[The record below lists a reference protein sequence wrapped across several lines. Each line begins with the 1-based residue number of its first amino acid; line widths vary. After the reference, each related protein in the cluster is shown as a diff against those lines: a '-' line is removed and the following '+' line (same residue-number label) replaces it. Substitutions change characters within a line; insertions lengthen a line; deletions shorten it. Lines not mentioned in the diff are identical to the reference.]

1 MIIFKQK
8 EVQNNIGH
16 MLPYSHYISPT
27 QLMCKSGQL
36 VSTLAIKG
44 LACDTATDSD
54 IAKTHTAILNAIK
67 ILPDNTVVHVS
78 HVRRVI
84 NEERPPKINSE
95 FAQKFAKDYYT
106 IINDGANFTTDIYL
120 SVILNEKLPRW
131 GRGAK
136 QKPNQLKKQLLYW
149 QQQQTQK
156 LNQATMQLVTLLQE
170 YSPTICGVNGKRHS
184 QLQYLGYL
192 INSDSEDYVL
202 PNCNVSDILASK
214 QILFKKRYIELT
226 GNAGR
231 QQYIAM
237 LSLKHYGR
245 ETAPNLLAPL
255 LKLPINMV
263 VHNIF
268 APIDKEESK
277 SLITRQQN
285 NLFQVNDA
293 ARGQVAELEE
303 AMEDLQ
309 SEEVTFGWHTCFISI
324 TAESVEELNRDI
336 IHATKELFSVGL
348 KPVTETLNLEACFWS
363 QFPGNFEYINRKAL
377 IHSGNFADFIGLQES
392 ESGHKGQ
399 NHLGSAV
406 MPLKTPF
413 NNLYHFN
420 FHKTGGKDER
430 VLGHTTIIGPSGSG
444 KTTFLAATDC
454 MRRQFGGKSF
464 ILDYRMG
471 MAGYVKSLK
480 GQYFT
485 LEEGKPT
492 GINPIP
498 AKDTSKAR
506 GFLQHFLVALVLRC
520 DEKCDCDDDKQITKA
535 IDGIYSLSVEDRSLR
550 NLIDF
555 FDINWPKRARLET
568 WLQQHEGSRAYLFD
582 NQSHEF
588 SFDNDVIGLDLSF
601 VMQDDVA
608 LLPFLLYL
616 FYQIELALDGKLCS
630 IILDEGWQFLRHPYW
645 QTQLNSWLAT
655 LRKEN
660 AYVVFATQN
669 PREVSESPL
678 SYGLIQNAATN
689 IYFPN
694 MDATFEDYCDKF
706 NLNEREFEMIKSI
719 PTATRSFL
727 VKQGSKST
735 IATLDLGLMQ
745 EYVKRFSDS
754 RQDYA

>member
-44 LACDTATDSD
+44 LAFDNATDND
-54 IAKTHTAILNAIK
+54 IAKTHSTILNAIK
-67 ILPDNTVVHVS
+67 TLPENIVVHVS
-78 HVRRVI
+78 HIRRAIEPEKLPEI
-84 NEERPPKINSE
+84 NNE
-95 FAQKFAKDYYT
+95 FAQKFANDYYT
-106 IINDGANFTTDIYL
+106 IINGGKNHTTDIYL
-120 SVILNEKLPRW
+120 NLILIEKLPRW
-131 GRGAK
+131 GRGLK
-136 QKPNQLKKQLLYW
+136 QKPNQVKKQLLYW
-149 QQQQTQK
+149 QQEQIQK
-156 LNQATMQLVTLLQE
+156 LNQVTMQLVTLLQD
-170 YSPTICGVNGKRHS
+170 YSPKICGVNGKHHS
-184 QLQYLGYL
+184 QLKYLGYL
-192 INSDSEDYVL
+192 INREYEDYLL
-202 PNCNVSDILASK
+202 PNCNVSDVLASK
-214 QILFKKRYIELT
+214 QITFKKQHVELT
-226 GNAGR
+226 NNSGKV
-231 QQYIAM
+231 QYISM
-237 LSLKHYGR
+237 LSVKHYGK

-255 LKLPINMV
+255 LKLPINIV
-263 VHNIF
+263 VSNIF
-268 APIDKEESK
+268 APADKEEAK
-277 SLITRQQN
+277 TLITRQQN
-285 NLFQVNDA
+285 NMFQVNDA
-293 ARGQVAELEE
+293 ARSQVSELDD
-303 AMEDLQ
+303 AMEELQ
-309 SEEVTFGWHTCFISI
+309 SEEVTFGWHTCFVSI
-324 TAESVEELNRDI
+324 VAESFDELNRNI
-336 IHATKELFSVGL
+336 ILATKELYSVGL

-363 QFPGNFEYINRKAL
+363 QFPGNSEYINRKAL
-377 IHSGNFADFIGLQES
+377 IHSGNFADFIGLQVS
-392 ESGHKGQ
+392 EAGNKGQ

-471 MAGYVKSLK
+471 MAGYVKSLN

-506 GFLQHFLVALVLRC
+506 GFLQHFLAALVLRC

-535 IDGIYSLSVEDRSLR
+535 IDGIYSLPVEDRSLR

-568 WLQQHEGSRAYLFD
+568 WLEQHEGSRAYLFD

-588 SFDNDVIGLDLSF
+588 SFKNDVIGIDLSF

-616 FYQIELALDGKLCS
+616 FYQIESALDGQLCS

-669 PREVSESPL
+669 PREVAESPL

-694 MDATFEDYCDKF
+694 MDATNEDYCDKF
-706 NLNEREFEMIKSI
+706 NLNEREFEMVKSI

-727 VKQGSKST
+727 VKQGSRST
-735 IATLDLGLMQ
+735 IATLDLSLMQ
-745 EYVKRFSDS
+745 RYVGAFSGS
-754 RQDYA
+754 K